1 MIHINYIIIVLIDC
15 SNNDINDSHTN
26 DANNNDNNDDNDTNN
41 SNTTTTTNNNNTG
54 EARLQRACPVY
65 HRHLALLPAEEGAG
79 TGKVHAS
86 VNSLKTSLSDK
97 I

>member
-15 SNNDINDSHTN
+15 SNNDINDSYTN
-26 DANNNDNNDDNDTNN
+26 DANNNDNNDDNDNTN
-41 SNTTTTTNNNNTG
+41 SNNNNNNTG